1 MFSVGPME
9 LLLVLILA
17 LLIFGPQKIPEIAAG
32 LGQAIR
38 EFRRASQE
46 MSEALALNELTAPLE
61 APPPASPAGPD
72 QTPEPAPAT
81 FSDQS
86 APPTETD
93 QPPSSSPEEGPE
105 APTAWSVAN
114 APEPPIA
121 PPPADQPATV
131 AAAPAADLEATLEAV
146 TLPSENGASTAE
158 VTEDAPRQSA

>member
-46 MSEALALNELTAPLE
+46 LSEALALNELTAPLE

-86 APPTETD
+86 APSTETD
-93 QPPSSSPEEGPE
+93 QTPSSAPEEGPE
-105 APTAWSVAN
+105 APTA
-114 APEPPIA
+114 
-121 PPPADQPATV
+121 PPPADQPATG
-131 AAAPAADLEATLEAV
+131 AAAPAADLEAPLEAL
-146 TLPSENGASTAE
+146 TLPSENGASTTE